1 VAAIDLLDVSLDY
14 PIYDAGSRSLKN
26 AMLRGIGG
34 RIAADQG
41 RVAIQ
46 ALRGVSLQ
54 LRDGDRLALIGHN
67 GAGKST
73 LLKVLAGI
81 YEPPEG
87 RVRIEGR
94 VSSLTDLTMGMDMEA
109 TGYENIVMRG
119 VFLGL
124 SRAEARARLPEIET
138 FTELGEFLRLPV
150 RSYSAGMLVRLAF
163 AVSTAS
169 RPEIL
174 IMDEMIGAG
183 DAAFA
188 EKARARVTDYIARS
202 SILVLASHDGAVL
215 RQFCNKG
222 ALLQKGRL
230 ERFGPIEDVLG
241 AYERRPAA
249 P

>member
-1 VAAIDLLDVSLDY
+1 MAAIDLLDVSLDY

-41 RVAIQ
+41 RVAIH

-241 AYERRPAA
+241 AYERQPAA

>member
-1 VAAIDLLDVSLDY
+1 MAAIDLLDVSLDY

-41 RVAIQ
+41 RVAIH

-124 SRAEARARLPEIET
+124 SRAEARAKLPEIET

>member
-1 VAAIDLLDVSLDY
+1 MAAIDLLDVSLDY

-41 RVAIQ
+41 RVAIH

-124 SRAEARARLPEIET
+124 SRAEARAKLPEIET

-163 AVSTAS
+163 AISTAS

-241 AYERRPAA
+241 AYERQPAA

>member
-1 VAAIDLLDVSLDY
+1 VAAIHLLDASVAY
-14 PIYDAGSRSLKN
+14 PIYDARSRSLKN
-26 AMLRGIGG
+26 AVLRGIGG
-34 RIAADQG
+34 RIAAYEG
-41 RVAIQ
+41 RVAVQ
-46 ALRGVSLQ
+46 ALSGVSLQ

-81 YEPPEG
+81 YEPSQG

-94 VSSLTDLTMGMDMEA
+94 VSSLTDLTMGMDLEA

-124 SRAEARARLPEIET
+124 SHAEAKAKLPEIEA
-138 FTELGEFLRLPV
+138 FTELGEFLNLPV
-150 RSYSAGMLVRLAF
+150 RSYSTGMLVRLAF

-183 DAAFA
+183 DAAFSA
-188 EKARARVTDYIARS
+188 KAKARVTDYIARS
-202 SILVLASHDGAVL
+202 SILVLASHDKAVL

-222 ALLQKGRL
+222 ALLRKGRL
-230 ERFGPIEDVLG
+230 ERFGPLEDVLNS
-241 AYERRPAA
+241 YEHQPAA
-249 P
+249 A

>member
-1 VAAIDLLDVSLDY
+1 MAAIDLLDVSLDY

-41 RVAIQ
+41 RVAIH

-124 SRAEARARLPEIET
+124 SRAEARAKLPEIET

-183 DAAFA
+183 DTAFA

-241 AYERRPAA
+241 AYERQPAA